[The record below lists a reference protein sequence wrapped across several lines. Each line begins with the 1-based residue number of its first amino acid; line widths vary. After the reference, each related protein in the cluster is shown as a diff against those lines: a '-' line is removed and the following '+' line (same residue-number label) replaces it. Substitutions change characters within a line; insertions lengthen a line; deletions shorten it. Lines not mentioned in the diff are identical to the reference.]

1 MKQYVKY
8 DRSSG
13 SVIGIVNVPD
23 VDTVPISKEKA
34 DALKARPKLL
44 LMHRVVNGIFEE
56 TGLAP
61 VPQQTTQVFQA
72 SQTIEQTNQVQFV
85 PSSDLCSWQKWEDED
100 ELPSEKTCS
109 AIATVFE
116 DMIQFYAFKKL
127 DVPCYIADA
136 ADALNL
142 LEVLP
147 NVDTRDTKTLN
158 TVTVKRIKF
167 FNILSSVSFNN
178 CFLVS
183 KEIFEKV
190 IPK

>member
-1 MKQYVKY
+1 MKQYAKY
-8 DRSSG
+8 DKSTG
-13 SVIGIVNVPD
+13 AVIGIVNVPD

-44 LMHRVVNGIFEE
+44 LMHRVVNGVFEE
-56 TGLAP
+56 TGLVSA
-61 VPQQTTQVFQA
+61 PQQAFQEVK
-72 SQTIEQTNQVQFV
+72 QTAQAQFV
-85 PSSDLCSWQKWEDED
+85 PSPDLCSWQKWEDKD

-147 NVDTRDTKTLN
+147 NIDTRDTKTLN

-167 FNILSSVSFNN
+167 FNPVPSY
-178 CFLVS
+178 
-183 KEIFEKV
+183 
-190 IPK
+190 